1 MRLREEVA
9 GWVREV
15 LKRVEGR
22 EGEQREEGG
31 ALRRLGR
38 RRSKR
43 ETRAVWSEI
52 RHGALRRSNSMEQLE
67 EKVVLEIVN
76 VTNYLS
82 AIIIID
88 IKKHRKHYLPPIC
101 DHKRSLLVSCSV
113 IVVVI
118 Q

>member
-1 MRLREEVA
+1 MKPLTAQFQDLGERRSLRLTVEEDARGSLREMRLREEVA

-22 EGEQREEGG
+22 EGGQREEGG
-31 ALRRLGR
+31 ALRRLVR

-52 RHGALRRSNSMEQLE
+52 RHGALRRSNSMEQLAE
-67 EKVVLEIVN
+67 QVVFN
-76 VTNYLS
+76 S
-82 AIIIID
+82 
-88 IKKHRKHYLPPIC
+88 
-101 DHKRSLLVSCSV
+101 
-113 IVVVI
+113 

>member
-22 EGEQREEGG
+22 EGGQREEGG

-52 RHGALRRSNSMEQLE
+52 RHGELRRSNFMEQLE
-67 EKVVLEIVN
+67 EQVTLRTLNNKHSTNIVMLF
-76 VTNYLS
+76 V
-82 AIIIID
+82 
-88 IKKHRKHYLPPIC
+88 PISRP
-101 DHKRSLLVSCSV
+101 D
-113 IVVVI
+113 

>member
-67 EKVVLEIVN
+67 EQ
-76 VTNYLS
+76 VTLRTSYTQQMLS
-82 AIIIID
+82 CCPSLSLD
-88 IKKHRKHYLPPIC
+88 LTN
-101 DHKRSLLVSCSV
+101 DHD
-113 IVVVI
+113 
-118 Q
+118 